1 MANMQDVLLIPRH
14 KPSWHKLSGEGGW
27 EGGGVSELSAGS
39 LFSGPQS
46 RLDRLR
52 LWGPDCFIQPLAKK
66 TSKLKTLLLESQ
78 R

>member
-1 MANMQDVLLIPRH
+1 MANMQDLLLIPRH

-52 LWGPDCFIQPLAKK
+52 LWDPDCFSAPCQKDQQTKDAFA
-66 TSKLKTLLLESQ
+66 
-78 R
+78 

>member
-27 EGGGVSELSAGS
+27 EAGGVSELSAGS
-39 LFSGPQS
+39 LFSGAQS

-52 LWGPDCFIQPLAKK
+52 LWIPTVSAPCQKDQQTKDTFA
-66 TSKLKTLLLESQ
+66 
-78 R
+78 

>member
-46 RLDRLR
+46 
-52 LWGPDCFIQPLAKK
+52 
-66 TSKLKTLLLESQ
+66 
-78 R
+78 

>member
-1 MANMQDVLLIPRH
+1 MANMQDVLLIPGH
-14 KPSWHKLSGEGGW
+14 KPFWHKLSGEGGW
-27 EGGGVSELSAGS
+27 EGGGVSEWSAGS

-46 RLDRLR
+46 RLHRLR
-52 LWGPDCFIQPLAKK
+52 LWDPEFQLLAKK

>member
-39 LFSGPQS
+39 
-46 RLDRLR
+46 
-52 LWGPDCFIQPLAKK
+52 
-66 TSKLKTLLLESQ
+66 
-78 R
+78 